1 MSKLAQDSAAFKNVL
16 KRQDFTSWHS
26 QPGASSSAT
35 ASTSEADPDY
45 VPSGTKKARPKSN
58 VVWSQP
64 ADTGTGTNVNT
75 QLVYAVDYLK
85 STPNPTRLEDVA
97 LLTNTPLLEDPVL
110 LEKFKAHDRVQYN
123 PKTDL
128 YSYKHEYTFRSKP
141 ALLTEV
147 QRATKSGRGIHVKTL
162 KEVWKDA
169 PAAIEELEQEGEV
182 LVTRTVKDG
191 QLRMVFWNE
200 IKPTE
205 DAGGMPVEQGESF
218 VSFSRRT
225 DTEGIEFMDLWHGL
239 KLPDDVELRRE
250 LAKEGLQLTSAAQA
264 PIRAPT
270 TKKKGKRGGAPRQ
283 RPVRLTNTHLAGDID
298 LTRDY
303 APPGK

>member
-1 MSKLAQDSAAFKNVL
+1 M
-16 KRQDFTSWHS
+16 
-26 QPGASSSAT
+26 
-35 ASTSEADPDY
+35 
-45 VPSGTKKARPKSN
+45 
-58 VVWSQP
+58 VWSQP

-85 STPNPTRLEDVA
+85 STPNPTRLQDIA
-97 LLTNTPLLEDPVL
+97 LLTGTPLLEDPVL

-205 DAGGMPVEQGESF
+205 DAGGMPVEQ
-218 VSFSRRT
+218 
-225 DTEGIEFMDLWHGL
+225 EFMDLWHSL
-239 KLPDDVELRRE
+239 KLPDDVELRRD

>member
-1 MSKLAQDSAAFKNVL
+1 MSQLAKDTAAFKNAL
-16 KRQDFTSWHS
+16 KRQDYTSWHS
-26 QPGASSSAT
+26 QSTPAAAAT
-35 ASTSEADPDY
+35 PPVAPATEADPDF
-45 VPSGTKKARPKSN
+45 VPSSSKKKPRPKSN

-64 ADTGTGTNVNT
+64 ADTGSGNNINT
-75 QLVYAVDYLK
+75 QLVYAVEYLK
-85 STPNPTRLEDVA
+85 GTPNPTRLQDIA

-110 LEKFKAHDRVQYN
+110 LEKFKAHDRIEYN

-128 YSYKHEYTFRSKP
+128 YSYKHEYNFRNKP
-141 ALLTEV
+141 ALLTEI
-147 QRATKSGRGIHVKTL
+147 QRATKSGRGIHVKAL
-162 KEVWKDA
+162 KEAWKEA
-169 PAAIEELEQEGEV
+169 PAAIEELEEEGEV
-182 LVTRTVKDG
+182 MVTRTVKDG

-200 IKPTE
+200 IKPSE
-205 DAGGMPVEQGESF
+205 EAGGMPVEQ
-218 VSFSRRT
+218 
-225 DTEGIEFMDLWHGL
+225 EFMDLWHGL

-250 LAKEGLQLTSAAQA
+250 LAKEGLQLTTAAQA

-283 RPVRLTNTHLAGDID
+283 RQVRITNTHLAGDID

>member
-1 MSKLAQDSAAFKNVL
+1 MSKLAKDSAAFKSVL
-16 KRQDFTSWHS
+16 KRQDYSSWHS
-26 QPGASSSAT
+26 QPTPSTPAVAEPEPVPDFVPSSSK
-35 ASTSEADPDY
+35 
-45 VPSGTKKARPKSN
+45 KKARPKSN

-64 ADTGTGTNVNT
+64 ADTGSGTNVNT

-85 STPNPTRLEDVA
+85 ATPNPTRLEDIA
-97 LLTNTPLLEDPVL
+97 LLTNTPLLEDTVL
-110 LEKFKAHDRVQYN
+110 LEKFKAHDRIQWN

-128 YSYKHEYTFRSKP
+128 YSYKHEYNFRNKP
-141 ALLTEV
+141 ALLTEI
-147 QRATKSGRGIHVKTL
+147 QRATKSGRGIHVKAL
-162 KEVWKDA
+162 KEAWKEA

-205 DAGGMPVEQGESF
+205 DSGGMPVEQ
-218 VSFSRRT
+218 
-225 DTEGIEFMDLWHGL
+225 EFMDLWHGL
-239 KLPDDVELRRE
+239 QLPDDVELRRE
-250 LAKEGLQLTSAAQA
+250 LAKEGLQLTTAAQA
-264 PIRAPT
+264 PIRPT
-270 TKKKGKRGGAPRQ
+270 SKKKGKRGGAPRQ
-283 RPVRLTNTHLAGDID
+283 RQVRLTNTHLSGDID

>member
-1 MSKLAQDSAAFKNVL
+1 MSKLAKDSAAFKSVL
-16 KRQDFTSWHS
+16 KRQDYTSWHS
-26 QPGASSSAT
+26 QPTPATTPAVATPPPAAEPDPDFVPSSS
-35 ASTSEADPDY
+35 
-45 VPSGTKKARPKSN
+45 KKKPRPKSN

-64 ADTGTGTNVNT
+64 ADTGSGNNVNT

-85 STPNPTRLEDVA
+85 STPNPTRLEDIA
-97 LLTNTPLLEDPVL
+97 LLTNTPLLEDA
-110 LEKFKAHDRVQYN
+110 AHDRIQYN

-128 YSYKHEYTFRSKP
+128 YSYKHEYNFRNKP
-141 ALLTEV
+141 ALLTEI
-147 QRATKSGRGIHVKTL
+147 QRATKSGRGIHVKAL
-162 KEVWKDA
+162 KEAWKEA
-169 PAAIEELEQEGEV
+169 PAAIEELEAEGEV

-205 DAGGMPVEQGESF
+205 DSGGIPVEQ
-218 VSFSRRT
+218 
-225 DTEGIEFMDLWHGL
+225 EFMDLWHGL

-250 LAKEGLQLTSAAQA
+250 LAKEGLQLTTAAQA
-264 PIRAPT
+264 PIRAT

-283 RPVRLTNTHLAGDID
+283 RQVRLTNTHLAGDID

>member
-1 MSKLAQDSAAFKNVL
+1 MSQLAKDAAAFKSTL
-16 KRQDFTSWHS
+16 KRQDYTSWHS
-26 QPGASSSAT
+26 QPTAAT
-35 ASTSEADPDY
+35 VPTPPPAPAVTVTEADPDF
-45 VPSGTKKARPKSN
+45 VPPSKKKPRPKSN

-64 ADTGTGTNVNT
+64 ADTGSGNNVYT

-85 STPNPTRLEDVA
+85 STPNPTRLQDIA

-110 LEKFKAHDRVQYN
+110 LEKFKAHDRIEYN

-128 YSYKHEYTFRSKP
+128 YSYKVRRKICPSRSGFADGNTTRDKERP
-141 ALLTEV
+141 
-147 QRATKSGRGIHVKTL
+147 GIHVKAL
-162 KEVWKDA
+162 KEAWKEA
-169 PAAIEELEQEGEV
+169 PGAVEELEAEGEV
-182 LVTRTVKDG
+182 MVTRTVKDG

-200 IKPTE
+200 IKPSE
-205 DAGGMPVEQGESF
+205 EAGGMPVEQ
-218 VSFSRRT
+218 
-225 DTEGIEFMDLWHGL
+225 EFMDLWHGL

-250 LAKEGLQLTSAAQA
+250 LAKEGLQLTTAAQA
-264 PIRAPT
+264 PVRASN

-283 RPVRLTNTHLAGDID
+283 RQVRITNTHLAGDID

>member
-1 MSKLAQDSAAFKNVL
+1 MSKLAKDSAAFKSVL
-16 KRQDFTSWHS
+16 KRQDYTSWHS
-26 QPGASSSAT
+26 QPNSTPAAT
-35 ASTSEADPDY
+35 PAPAPPPSEADPDF
-45 VPSGTKKARPKSN
+45 VPSSSKKKSRPKSN

-64 ADTGTGTNVNT
+64 ADTGSGNNVNT

-85 STPNPTRLEDVA
+85 STPNPTRLEDIA

-110 LEKFKAHDRVQYN
+110 LEKFKAHDRILYN

-128 YSYKHEYTFRSKP
+128 YSYKHKYNFRNKP
-141 ALLTEV
+141 ALLTEI
-147 QRATKSGRGIHVKTL
+147 QRATKSGRGIHVKAL
-162 KEVWKDA
+162 KEAWKEA
-169 PAAIEELEQEGEV
+169 PSAIEELEAEGEV

-200 IKPTE
+200 IKPNE
-205 DAGGMPVEQGESF
+205 DSGGVPVEK
-218 VSFSRRT
+218 
-225 DTEGIEFMDLWHGL
+225 EFMDLWHGL

-250 LAKEGLQLTSAAQA
+250 LAKEGLQLTAAAQA
-264 PIRAPT
+264 PVRAT

-283 RPVRLTNTHLAGDID
+283 RQVRLTNTHLAGDID

>member
-1 MSKLAQDSAAFKNVL
+1 MSQLAKDTAAFKSAL
-16 KRQDFTSWHS
+16 KRQDYTSWHS
-26 QPGASSSAT
+26 QPSA
-35 ASTSEADPDY
+35 ATSAAPTPPPVAAEADPDF
-45 VPSGTKKARPKSN
+45 VPSSKKKPRPKSN

-64 ADTGTGTNVNT
+64 ADTGSGNNINT

-85 STPNPTRLEDVA
+85 STPNPTRLEDIA

-110 LEKFKAHDRVQYN
+110 LEKFKAHDRIEYN

-128 YSYKHEYTFRSKP
+128 YSYKHEYNFRNKA
-141 ALLTEV
+141 ALLTEI
-147 QRATKSGRGIHVKTL
+147 QRATKSGRGIHVKAL
-162 KEVWKDA
+162 KEAWKEA
-169 PAAIEELEQEGEV
+169 PAAVEELEAEGEV

-200 IKPTE
+200 IKPNE
-205 DAGGMPVEQGESF
+205 EAGGMPVEQ
-218 VSFSRRT
+218 
-225 DTEGIEFMDLWHGL
+225 EFMDLWHGL

-250 LAKEGLQLTSAAQA
+250 LAKEGLQLTTAAQA
-264 PIRAPT
+264 PIRAST

-283 RPVRLTNTHLAGDID
+283 RQVRLTNTHLAGDID